1 MMSNCF
7 MYIVL
12 INSEIND
19 YWWLTLVVFKR
30 KLQSM
35 PKNMILV
42 TGRNWKRYIPAQ
54 SNRLSIKIAV
64 ISLEKLELYLP
75 VNVLMI
81 TSLESNKSQL
91 SKFQNACIINNRQ
104 TFSYKPQYLPVS
116 REDSTDWGFEES
128 SGAVSPLLDAEGV
141 WGLNQRIQNCQ
152 QLALFFIINSIVTYF
167 ACLPLLKC
175 ISHYSIDLSFYFFD
189 DA

>member
-1 MMSNCF
+1 

-91 SKFQNACIINNRQ
+91 SKFQNAHALLTIVKHFLINVNIFQSAEKIRQ
-104 TFSYKPQYLPVS
+104 TEALRNQVVQSHHFSTLKVCGAWINVS
-116 REDSTDWGFEES
+116 KTASNWPCFS
-128 SGAVSPLLDAEGV
+128 L
-141 WGLNQRIQNCQ
+141 
-152 QLALFFIINSIVTYF
+152 SI
-167 ACLPLLKC
+167 L
-175 ISHYSIDLSFYFFD
+175 
-189 DA
+189 

>member
-1 MMSNCF
+1 
-7 MYIVL
+7 
-12 INSEIND
+12 
-19 YWWLTLVVFKR
+19 
-30 KLQSM
+30 
-35 PKNMILV
+35 
-42 TGRNWKRYIPAQ
+42 
-54 SNRLSIKIAV
+54 
-64 ISLEKLELYLP
+64 
-75 VNVLMI
+75 MI

-116 REDSTDWGFEES
+116 REDSTDRGFEES

-167 ACLPLLKC
+167 TCLPLLKC